1 MKKTRNSFFSE
12 AGMYN
17 QGFNANPQMP
27 QGVPYQTMGG
37 AYNSFYAG
45 TPNMMPNNSDME
57 SRLAKIERQINRL
70 DHRISKL
77 EANSNTIIDDY
88 DSNTTNMYML

>member
-1 MKKTRNSFFSE
+1 
-12 AGMYN
+12 MYYQN
-17 QGFNANPQMP
+17 TIQGYQNPGVVIPPSGYNVNTQYQAYGQNLVPMP
-27 QGVPYQTMGG
+27 MQ
-37 AYNSFYAG
+37 N
-45 TPNMMPNNSDME
+45 PNMMPNNSDME